1 MTAQPPLKR
10 SRARQYRIIA
20 TCHPPVDFFEKHVPP
35 DMMEA
40 LWALESQTNSRLL
53 DEAGDLRLVAPEDR
67 VSGPGATIVM
77 AAFTH
82 IGYPS
87 RFTDGSYGVYYAG
100 RSEETA
106 IRETVHLR
114 EIIARDA
121 HLDAGQFEMRVWLGQ
136 IQRPL
141 FDITG
146 SKYDQLHDDAPRPE
160 DHPKAQAFAKQ
171 LRAEGAWGLYYR
183 SVRHKGGECIA
194 AFRPPAVSLPTQ
206 GALLVYVWNGEKI
219 VHVYSRSEPIITF

>member
-1 MTAQPPLKR
+1 MAAHPPLKR
-10 SRARQYRIIA
+10 SRAKQYRIIA
-20 TCHPPVDFFEKHVPP
+20 TCHPPVDFFEKHVPTE
-35 DMMEA
+35 MMEA

-53 DEAGDLRLVAPEDR
+53 DEVGDLRLVAPEDR
-67 VSGPGATIVM
+67 VTGPCATIVM

-82 IGYPS
+82 IGFPS

-106 IRETVHLR
+106 IRETVHQR
-114 EIIARDA
+114 ELIARDA

-141 FDITG
+141 HDITG
-146 SKYDQLHDDAPRPE
+146 PEYDELHDDAPRPE

-171 LRAEGAWGLYYR
+171 LRADAAWGLYYR

-194 AFRPPAVSLPTQ
+194 AFRPPTVSLPTQ

-219 VHVYSRSEPIITF
+219 DQVFSRSEPIITF